1 MTKPIAKSKQA
12 ESPQGTVSTRLLSSR
27 VKAQAR
33 LLLDQQ
39 MWCWGRDIVE
49 PQGNLLSAFGGAYH
63 SCPLVPKTSSR
74 YEWIGP
80 GRRSTESVQVVLWAF
95 GLIYAEG
102 DRSVYVRRHGFDPK
116 LCLERIDISG
126 HWSPDGLTAWR
137 APRSPAATACCRELI
152 AGLCA
157 WIAQYEAWIQAVEGV
172 RHRELVL
179 AAWKTPVCTAGET
192 SGAWLEL
199 AAAIRSAL

>member
-1 MTKPIAKSKQA
+1 MTKTVAKSKQA
-12 ESPQGTVSTRLLSSR
+12 ESPQGTVFTRLLSHR

-49 PQGNLLSAFGGAYH
+49 PPDNRLCAFGGAYH

-95 GLIYAEG
+95 GLIYTEG

-116 LCLERIDISG
+116 LCLERIDISR
-126 HWSPDGLTAWR
+126 HWSPDCLTEWR
-137 APRSPAATACCRELI
+137 TPGGAAAVASCRELTV
-152 AGLCA
+152 GLCE
-157 WIAQYEAWIQAVEGV
+157 WIARYEAWIQAREGNQ
-172 RHRELVL
+172 RRELTL
-179 AAWKTPVCTAGET
+179 AAWKKPVCAAGET
-192 SGAWLEL
+192 SRAWLEL
-199 AAAIRSAL
+199 AETITRAS